1 MECHFKLNPAF
12 FLMSQAKVFN
22 KHYNDQIVLYCAVIK
37 RRYSVMMLTLPY
49 MAVKGLRLIY
59 HVLHHAI
66 QIPKYTTSSVS
77 DTGSMEPLVFFILQ
91 QFNNI

>member
-1 MECHFKLNPAF
+1 
-12 FLMSQAKVFN
+12 MSQAKVFN

-37 RRYSVMMLTLPY
+37 RRYSVMMLTLPYMAVKGLHLPY